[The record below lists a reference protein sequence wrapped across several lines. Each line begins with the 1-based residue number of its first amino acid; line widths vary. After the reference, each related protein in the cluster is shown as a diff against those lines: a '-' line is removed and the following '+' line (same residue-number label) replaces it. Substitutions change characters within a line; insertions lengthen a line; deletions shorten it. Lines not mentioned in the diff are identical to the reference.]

1 MIRDWKRISNNAVM
15 YGLASA
21 LLFAGVF
28 PLLCISGTL
37 VSNVVLGAVSGAVSG
52 ILISIVVGM
61 FDQVLI
67 RKESTTGIVSWP
79 GSNVIVGALTGA
91 FITTGIV
98 ISMVQ
103 WVGFVSNSQIP
114 IIFGVP
120 LCLLIGIP
128 LGIMI
133 GLLIGASWHSR

>member
-1 MIRDWKRISNNAVM
+1 MDLKAIMKNATI

-21 LLFAGVF
+21 LLFAGLF
-28 PLLCISGTL
+28 PLLCISRDIG
-37 VSNVVLGAVSGAVSG
+37 SNVVLGAISGVVSG

-61 FDQVLI
+61 FDHIQI
-67 RKESTTGIVSWP
+67 RKEIATGVVSWP
-79 GSNVIVGALTGA
+79 RLNIFVGALTGA

-103 WVGFVSNSQIP
+103 LVGFVSNSQIP

-133 GLLIGASWHSR
+133 GLLIGASWHTR